1 MKKSNGKI
9 VLFYIVL
16 IVGIFLVLSFL
27 FSNQDA
33 KNPTYGEIE
42 EHFKNNTVKSYVI
55 DDSNYL
61 TVHVYDVPA
70 GATIDKNTSPTRE
83 IGLQLR
89 SDAKVY
95 ELFDEYNGNSNLV
108 LAECDLQPE
117 KQTPVWLAFLPYII
131 VILVFVILYF
141 VIAKKAAGG
150 QGGAGKMMNFGK
162 ARVKTADM
170 SKNRVLFKDVA
181 GADEEKE
188 ELEEVVEFLKDP
200 QKFCKLGAK
209 IPHGVLLV
217 GPPGTGK
224 TLLAK
229 AVAGEAG
236 VPFFSISGSDFV
248 EMYVGVGASRVRDLF
263 ENARK
268 APASIIFIDE
278 IDAVGRHRGAG
289 LGGGHDEREQT
300 LNQLLVEMDGFGS
313 HDGIIVIAA
322 TNRPDILDPAL
333 LRPGRFD
340 RQITVNYP
348 DIKGREEI
356 LKVHARNKPLE
367 DSVDLAAVAKTTS
380 GFTGADLANLLNEAS
395 LLAARRGKTLVGM
408 EDIEDAF
415 IKIIAGPKK
424 KSRVRKEEEL
434 KKTAYHEA
442 GHAILA
448 YALPSQDPVQQI
460 SIIPSGNALGYTLNP
475 PKEDK
480 QSVYKK
486 ELKEKIAMLLAGRAA
501 EELIFDDVS
510 GGASNDIQRATD
522 IAKKMVTQL
531 GMSDV
536 LGLRAFGSGHGEVF
550 LGKDFSSTQDYSDET
565 ATKIDNEIHDIIT
578 AAYENAKKILT
589 ENMEKLHFIAGF
601 LVKNEIMDGEQF
613 EAAMS
618 GNPTYEELE
627 EMTEAKKRR
636 SREENEEKRRKEAE
650 EARRKQEEAE
660 ENGEKVK
667 IDGFD
672 FGGNDFKLKEDDEEI
687 VEDTEEN
694 SEEETDVEESEVV
707 DSDSEEGADETD
719 NEVEDAEY
727 EDEDSNKDEEK

>member
-1 MKKSNGKI
+1 MKKHSNLKI
-9 VLFYIVL
+9 IIFYIVL
-16 IVGIFLVLSFL
+16 FAVVIFALSIMFNQKDTVDIAYSDVVNYFKNDQVAEFVIDEDNYIEMKVFVL
-27 FSNQDA
+27 DA
-33 KNPTYGEIE
+33 EGNPTLDG
-42 EHFKNNTVKSYVI
+42 
-55 DDSNYL
+55 
-61 TVHVYDVPA
+61 
-70 GATIDKNTSPTRE
+70 
-83 IGLQLR
+83 
-89 SDAKVY
+89 
-95 ELFDEYNGNSNLV
+95 NGNKITTVVGYQLQSLGLFVENCSDYYMNSANIVKYDIEPETV
-108 LAECDLQPE
+108 LPWW
-117 KQTPVWLAFLPYII
+117 VSFLPYII
-131 VILVFVILYF
+131 ITIVVIVLYILMMR
-141 VIAKKAAGG
+141 AATG
-150 QGGAGKMMNFGK
+150 GGAGKINSFGK
-162 ARVKTADM
+162 AKVKIPQND
-170 SKNRVLFKDVA
+170 KNKVLFKDVA

-200 QKFCKLGAK
+200 AKFSKLGAK

-248 EMYVGVGASRVRDLF
+248 EMFVGVGASRVRDLF
-263 ENARK
+263 ETARK

-356 LKVHARNKPLE
+356 LQVHARNKPFE
-367 DSVDLAAVAKTTS
+367 ESVDFAKIAKTTA

-395 LLAARRGKTLVGM
+395 LLAARRGKSLIGM
-408 EDIEDAF
+408 DDIEDAF
-415 IKIIAGPKK
+415 IRVIAGPKK
-424 KSRVRKEEEL
+424 KSRAMKERE
-434 KKTAYHEA
+434 KKNTAYHEA
-442 GHAILA
+442 GHAIIA
-448 YALPSQDPVQQI
+448 HVLPTMDPVQQI

-480 QSVYKK
+480 YSVYKN
-486 ELKEKIAMLLAGRAA
+486 ELKEKISMLLGGRAA
-501 EELIFDDVS
+501 EEIIFGDVS

-550 LGKDFSSTQDYSDET
+550 LGKDFSSSQDYSDET
-565 ATKIDNEIHDIIT
+565 AAKIDAEIHDIIT
-578 AAYENAKKILT
+578 EAYNKAKQILT
-589 ENMEKLHFIAGF
+589 DNMQKLHFIAEF
-601 LVKNEIMDGEQF
+601 LIKNEIMDGEQF
-613 EAAMS
+613 KAAME
-618 GNPTYEELE
+618 GEPTFEELE

-636 SREENEEKRRKEAE
+636 SREENEKRRLEERKKKEEQQTAE
-650 EARRKQEEAE
+650 ASAF
-660 ENGEKVK
+660 NPV
-667 IDGFD
+667 F
-672 FGGNDFKLKEDDEEI
+672 NDDI
-687 VEDTEEN
+687 P
-694 SEEETDVEESEVV
+694 
-707 DSDSEEGADETD
+707 
-719 NEVEDAEY
+719 VEDALPE
-727 EDEDSNKDEEK
+727 EDIPTEEDIEDIKSDEE

>member
-1 MKKSNGKI
+1 MKTKKSNLKILIFYGLLI
-9 VLFYIVL
+9 VLVVVSLSTFLDQSNANSPKYSDVINFFKNDAVKSFVVDEDNYITMEVYNL
-16 IVGIFLVLSFL
+16 AELAALEGVTPAEAGLTTQTIGYQLQSLGIFVENCEEYYLG
-27 FSNQDA
+27 NQ
-33 KNPTYGEIE
+33 NIETYDIIPEAVIPWW
-42 EHFKNNTVKSYVI
+42 VSLLPYVI
-55 DDSNYL
+55 II
-61 TVHVYDVPA
+61 A
-70 GATIDKNTSPTRE
+70 
-83 IGLQLR
+83 
-89 SDAKVY
+89 
-95 ELFDEYNGNSNLV
+95 
-108 LAECDLQPE
+108 
-117 KQTPVWLAFLPYII
+117 I
-131 VILVFVILYF
+131 VIIMWAVMMRN
-141 VIAKKAAGG
+141 AT
-150 QGGAGKMMNFGK
+150 GGAGKINSFGK
-162 ARVKTADM
+162 AKVKTPQNSDT
-170 SKNRVLFKDVA
+170 KVLFADVA

-188 ELEEVVEFLKDP
+188 ELQEVVEYLKAP
-200 QKFCKLGAK
+200 TKFSKLGAK
-209 IPHGVLLV
+209 IPHGVLLM

-263 ENARK
+263 DNARK
-268 APASIIFIDE
+268 HPASIIFIDE

-356 LKVHARNKPLE
+356 LKVHAKNKPLE
-367 DSVDLAAVAKTTS
+367 AGVDLAAIAKTTS
-380 GFTGADLANLLNEAS
+380 GFTGADLANLLNEAA
-395 LLAARRGKTLVGM
+395 LLAARRDKDLVGM
-408 EDIEDAF
+408 DDIDDAF
-415 IKIIAGPKK
+415 IKVIAGPKK
-424 KSRVRKEEEL
+424 KSMVRSEDEK

-460 SIIPSGNALGYTLNP
+460 SIIPSGKALGYTLNP
-475 PKEDK
+475 PTEDK
-480 QSVYKK
+480 HSVYKK
-486 ELKEKIAMLLAGRAA
+486 ELKDKIAMLLGGRAA
-501 EELIFDDVS
+501 EELIFDDIS

-550 LGKDFSSTQDYSDET
+550 LGRDFSSSQDYSDET

-578 AAYENAKKILT
+578 EAYDKAKRILT
-589 ENMEKLHFIAGF
+589 ENMSKMHFIAEF

-613 EAAMS
+613 MAAMK
-618 GNPTYEELE
+618 GTPTFEELE
-627 EMTEAKKRR
+627 EMTEAKKRK
-636 SREENEEKRRKEAE
+636 SREENEQRRKQQAEAERRRKEAE
-650 EARRKQEEAE
+650 ERAR
-660 ENGEKVK
+660 EKGAGANASSEGWGYVSSN
-667 IDGFD
+667 DGD
-672 FGGNDFKLKEDDEEI
+672 NNNNDNNNQI
-687 VEDTEEN
+687 PH
-694 SEEETDVEESEVV
+694 
-707 DSDSEEGADETD
+707 
-719 NEVEDAEY
+719 
-727 EDEDSNKDEEK
+727 

>member
-1 MKKSNGKI
+1 MKTKKSNLKILIFYGLLI
-9 VLFYIVL
+9 VLVVVSLSTFLDQSNANSPKYSDVINFFKNDAVKSFVVDEDNYITMEVYNL
-16 IVGIFLVLSFL
+16 AELAALEGVTPAEAGLTTQTIGYQLQSLGIFVENCEEYYLG
-27 FSNQDA
+27 NQ
-33 KNPTYGEIE
+33 NIETYDIIPEAVIPWW
-42 EHFKNNTVKSYVI
+42 VSLLPYVI
-55 DDSNYL
+55 II
-61 TVHVYDVPA
+61 A
-70 GATIDKNTSPTRE
+70 
-83 IGLQLR
+83 
-89 SDAKVY
+89 
-95 ELFDEYNGNSNLV
+95 
-108 LAECDLQPE
+108 
-117 KQTPVWLAFLPYII
+117 I
-131 VILVFVILYF
+131 VIIMWAVMMRN
-141 VIAKKAAGG
+141 AT
-150 QGGAGKMMNFGK
+150 GGAGKINSFGK
-162 ARVKTADM
+162 AKVKTPQNSDT
-170 SKNRVLFKDVA
+170 KVLFADVA

-188 ELEEVVEFLKDP
+188 ELQEVVEYLKAP
-200 QKFCKLGAK
+200 TKFSKLGAK
-209 IPHGVLLV
+209 IPHGVLLM

-263 ENARK
+263 DNARK
-268 APASIIFIDE
+268 HPASIIFIDE

-356 LKVHARNKPLE
+356 LKVHAKNKPLE
-367 DSVDLAAVAKTTS
+367 AGVDLAAIAKTTS
-380 GFTGADLANLLNEAS
+380 GFTGADLANLLNEAA
-395 LLAARRGKTLVGM
+395 LLAARRDKDLVGM
-408 EDIEDAF
+408 DDIDDAF
-415 IKIIAGPKK
+415 IKVIAGPKK
-424 KSRVRKEEEL
+424 KSMVRSEDEK

-460 SIIPSGNALGYTLNP
+460 SIIPSGKALGYTLNP
-475 PKEDK
+475 PTADK
-480 QSVYKK
+480 HSVYKK
-486 ELKEKIAMLLAGRAA
+486 ELKDKIAMLLGGRAA
-501 EELIFDDVS
+501 EELIFDDIS

-550 LGKDFSSTQDYSDET
+550 LGRDFSSSQDYSDET

-578 AAYENAKKILT
+578 EAYDKAKRILT
-589 ENMEKLHFIAGF
+589 ENMSKMHFIAEF

-613 EAAMS
+613 MAAMK
-618 GNPTYEELE
+618 GTPTFEELE
-627 EMTEAKKRR
+627 EMTEAKKRK
-636 SREENEEKRRKEAE
+636 SREENEQRRKQQAEAERRRKEAE
-650 EARRKQEEAE
+650 ERAREKGAGANASSEGWGYVSSNDGDNNN
-660 ENGEKVK
+660 NGNNNQ
-667 IDGFD
+667 IPH
-672 FGGNDFKLKEDDEEI
+672 
-687 VEDTEEN
+687 
-694 SEEETDVEESEVV
+694 
-707 DSDSEEGADETD
+707 
-719 NEVEDAEY
+719 
-727 EDEDSNKDEEK
+727 

>member
-1 MKKSNGKI
+1 MKTKKSNLKI
-9 VLFYIVL
+9 LIFYGLL
-16 IVGIFLVLSFL
+16 IVAVVLSLSTFFSQTGTDSPKYSDVVTYFKYDAVKSFVVDKDNLITLEVYNIVELQAAAEAGKTPAEAELGTQKFSYQLQSLGIFVENCEDYYLNNQNIVTYDIVPETVLPWWVSL
-27 FSNQDA
+27 L
-33 KNPTYGEIE
+33 P
-42 EHFKNNTVKSYVI
+42 YVI
-55 DDSNYL
+55 II
-61 TVHVYDVPA
+61 A
-70 GATIDKNTSPTRE
+70 I
-83 IGLQLR
+83 
-89 SDAKVY
+89 
-95 ELFDEYNGNSNLV
+95 
-108 LAECDLQPE
+108 
-117 KQTPVWLAFLPYII
+117 II
-131 VILVFVILYF
+131 VMWTVMM
-141 VIAKKAAGG
+141 K
-150 QGGAGKMMNFGK
+150 GASGEARKINSFGK
-162 ARVKTADM
+162 AKVKTPQSDD
-170 SKNRVLFKDVA
+170 KKVLFSDVA

-188 ELEEVVEFLKDP
+188 ELQEVVEFLKAP
-200 QKFCKLGAK
+200 AKFAKLGAK
-209 IPHGVLLV
+209 IPHGVLLM

-263 ENARK
+263 DNARK
-268 APASIIFIDE
+268 HPASIIFIDE

-367 DSVDLAAVAKTTS
+367 AGVDLAAVAKTTS
-380 GFTGADLANLLNEAS
+380 GFTGADLANLLNEAA
-395 LLAARRGKTLVGM
+395 LLAARREKDLIGM
-408 EDIEDAF
+408 DDIEDAF
-415 IKIIAGPKK
+415 IRVIAGPKK
-424 KSRVRKEEEL
+424 KSMVRKEEEK

-448 YALPSQDPVQQI
+448 YVLPTQDPVQQI

-475 PKEDK
+475 PVEDK
-480 QSVYKK
+480 HSVYKK
-486 ELKEKIAMLLAGRAA
+486 ELKDKIAMLLGGRAA
-501 EELIFDDVS
+501 EELIFDDIS

-550 LGKDFSSTQDYSDET
+550 LGRDFSNSQDYSDQT
-565 ATKIDNEIHDIIT
+565 ATTIDNEIHAIISE
-578 AAYENAKKILT
+578 AYETAKRILT
-589 ENMEKLHFIAGF
+589 ENMSKMHFIAEF

-613 EAAMS
+613 DAAMK
-618 GNPTYEELE
+618 GTPTFEELE
-627 EMTEAKKRR
+627 EMNEAKKRK
-636 SREENEEKRRKEAE
+636 SRAENEERRKQMAEAERRRKEAE
-650 EARRKQEEAE
+650 ERAREKGAGPNASSEGWGYVSA
-660 ENGEKVK
+660 NNDDNNDNSKGE
-667 IDGFD
+667 D
-672 FGGNDFKLKEDDEEI
+672 NNEI
-687 VEDTEEN
+687 PH
-694 SEEETDVEESEVV
+694 
-707 DSDSEEGADETD
+707 
-719 NEVEDAEY
+719 
-727 EDEDSNKDEEK
+727 

>member
-1 MKKSNGKI
+1 MKKSNAKI
-9 VLFYIVL
+9 LIFYLVL
-16 IVGIFLVLSFL
+16 IVGAFVALTFMFNQNKEEKPVTYSDVIEYFQ
-27 FSNQDA
+27 QDA
-33 KNPTYGEIE
+33 VSE
-42 EHFKNNTVKSYVI
+42 FVV
-55 DDSNYL
+55 DDSYYL
-61 TVHVYDVPA
+61 TM
-70 GATIDKNTSPTRE
+70 
-83 IGLQLR
+83 
-89 SDAKVY
+89 KVY
-95 ELFDEYNGNSNLV
+95 ELNEDGTLTYNESGAIVSKQKTVGYQLQSLGLFVEDCGTYYKTNKNLISY
-108 LAECDLQPE
+108 DIQPE
-117 KQTPVWLAFLPYII
+117 KATPLWLAFLPYIVVI
-131 VILVFVILYF
+131 VILVILYF
-141 VIAKKAAGG
+141 VIAKKASSGNG
-150 QGGAGKMMNFGK
+150 GGAGKMMNFGK

-170 SKNRVLFKDVA
+170 SKNRVMFRDVA

-188 ELEEVVEFLKDP
+188 ELEEIVEFLRDP
-200 QKFCKLGAK
+200 ARFCKLGAK

-356 LKVHARNKPLE
+356 LKVHAKNKPME
-367 DSVDLAAVAKTTS
+367 ETVDLARVAKTTA

-395 LLAARRGKTLVGM
+395 LLAARRGKELIGM
-408 EDIEDAF
+408 EDIEDAY
-415 IKIIAGPKK
+415 IKVIAGPKK
-424 KSRVRKEEEL
+424 KSRAMKERE
-434 KKTAYHEA
+434 KRNTAFHEA
-442 GHAILA
+442 GHAIIA
-448 YALPSQDPVQQI
+448 HVLPHMDPVQQI

-480 QSVYKK
+480 YSVYKD
-486 ELKEKIAMLLAGRAA
+486 ELKEKITMLLGGRAA
-501 EELIFDDVS
+501 EELIFGDIS

-531 GMSDV
+531 GMSTV
-536 LGLRAFGSGHGEVF
+536 LGPRCFGTGQGEVF
-550 LGKDFSSTQDYSDET
+550 LGRDFSSSQDYSDQT
-565 ATKIDNEIHDIIT
+565 ATLIDSEIHAIIDE
-578 AAYENAKKILT
+578 AYTRAKTILT
-589 ENMEKLHFIAGF
+589 EKMDKLNFVSEF
-601 LVKNEIMDGEQF
+601 LLKNEIMDGEQF
-613 EAAMS
+613 AAAMD
-618 GNPTYEELE
+618 GNPTFEELE

-636 SREENEEKRRKEAE
+636 SREENEEKRRAEAIAERQRRE
-650 EARRKQEEAE
+650 EEEERMRQAQ
-660 ENGEKVK
+660 NQNPT
-667 IDGFD
+667 GFPD
-672 FGGNDFKLKEDDEEI
+672 QKLPNESN
-687 VEDTEEN
+687 EEN
-694 SEEETDVEESEVV
+694 SSN
-707 DSDSEEGADETD
+707 DSDSDLP
-719 NEVEDAEY
+719 Y
-727 EDEDSNKDEEK
+727 